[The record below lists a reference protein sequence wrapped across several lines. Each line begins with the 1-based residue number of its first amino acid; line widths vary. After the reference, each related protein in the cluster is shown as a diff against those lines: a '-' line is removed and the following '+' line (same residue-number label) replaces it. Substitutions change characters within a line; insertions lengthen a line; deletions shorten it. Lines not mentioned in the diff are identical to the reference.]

1 MKKLTKQGW
10 KGFRSG
16 WGSFSKLF
24 LLRRTAQA
32 PLRVELVFCCW
43 LLASNCWLTLTA
55 GAQQPVVNADHSVTF
70 TVKVPGAKKMVLV
83 LSKEKYKMERQG
95 DTFTYHTASLPSEMY
110 TYYYLSKGK
119 QMLDPENSRV
129 TRDIGMKLNFFF
141 VEGDVADYYLDKDV
155 PHGKIDKVWYPS
167 TLNGMSQRRMFV
179 YTPPGYDSE
188 GEDTYP
194 VLYLLHGSGGD
205 ETSWA
210 DYGRA
215 CQILDNMIHQDSI
228 QPMIVVMPNGNIEL
242 DAAPGESPYMS
253 KEPTGNN
260 ISSWLGKYEKLFVHE
275 IVQYTEK
282 HYRVKADKQ
291 HRAIAGLSMGGLHT
305 LFIALN
311 NPDMFDCVGLFS
323 AQTSNMLNIGNIYKM
338 ERFNHNIQRFRNAI
352 ALMTDKVARPIT
364 LSDRIGDIDIYN
376 HLEDKLHRQFEHAP
390 RLYYIAIGRDD
401 FLKKMNREY
410 RAILD
415 KHGYPY
421 TFVESDGDH
430 SWKNWRRYL
439 VDFIKRM

>member
-1 MKKLTKQGW
+1 MKKLTRPSW
-10 KGFRSG
+10 KDFRSG
-16 WGSFSKLF
+16 WDSFSKLF
-24 LLRRTAQA
+24 A
-32 PLRVELVFCCW
+32 FCIW
-43 LLASNCWLTLTA
+43 LLAFNCGLSLTVW
-55 GAQQPVVNADHSVTF
+55 AQQPVVNADHSVTF
-70 TVKVPGAKKMVLV
+70 TVKAPGAKKMVLV
-83 LSKEKYKMERQG
+83 LSEKKYKMERQG

-110 TYYYLSKGK
+110 TYYYLVNGK
-119 QMLDPENSRV
+119 QMLDPVNSRV
-129 TRDIGMKLNFFF
+129 TRDIDLKLNFFF
-141 VEGDVADYYLDKDV
+141 VEGDVADYYLDKGV

-205 ETSWA
+205 ETSWT

-215 CQILDNMIHQDSI
+215 CQILDNLIHQDSI

-242 DAAPGESPYMS
+242 DAAPGESPYMN

-260 ISSWLGKYEKLFVHE
+260 ISSWFGKYEKLFVHE
-275 IVQYTEK
+275 IVKYTER

-305 LFIALN
+305 LYIALN

-323 AQTSNMLNIGNIYKM
+323 AQTSNMLNVNNIYKM
-338 ERFNHNIQRFRNAI
+338 ERFNHNIQRFRNVM
-352 ALMTDKVARPIT
+352 ALMRDKVARPVS
-364 LSDRIGDIDIYN
+364 LSDRMGDIDIYDN
-376 HLEDKLHRQFEHAP
+376 LEEKLQRQFQHAP

-430 SWKNWRRYL
+430 SWENWRKYL
-439 VDFIKRM
+439 VDFIKRVNCE